1 MPTESAVT
9 SDFDMMLPML
19 LKYFFAATIA
29 GVLLFQGCATYQ
41 PESVL
46 RKQGEASYHYN
57 DWSGKPS
64 EAYDIPPRP
73 VGGMSR
79 FVARLT
85 YPRELRRQG
94 IGGEIIVQ
102 ITIDPKGSVA
112 KVHIHKSV
120 HPQLDQIVMDAVRQ
134 TRWQP
139 AVKNHAPIRAT
150 IRLPVNFQ
158 APGSLPVTIS
168 EPLG

>member
-1 MPTESAVT
+1 MT
-9 SDFDMMLPML
+9 SKSFALTVAAMMLL
-19 LKYFFAATIA
+19 
-29 GVLLFQGCATYQ
+29 QGCASYQ

-46 RKQGEASYHYN
+46 RKQGEGTYHYSN
-57 DWSGKPS
+57 WSGKPS

-79 FVARLT
+79 FVARLS
-85 YPRELRRQG
+85 YPRELRRKQ

-102 ITIDPKGSVA
+102 ITIDSNGSVA
-112 KVHIHKSV
+112 KAHIHKSV
-120 HPQLDQIVMDAVRQ
+120 HPLLDQIVLNAVHQ

-139 AVKNHAPIRAT
+139 AVKNHTPIRAT